1 MVGFVGVKAR
11 RRRRNKIL
19 FVFAIISMV
28 LIFFYIPS
36 LEFNNEKNFLPNQ
49 VLPTE
54 NEETTSLISE
64 LEELKLAIFQKD
76 QRIKF
81 RDNQIKVLKE
91 EMKNLNQKLDVIKTN
106 YEKALGSYA
115 DLENN
120 TSQISSQKINE
131 IENLNKKINNLNNE
145 INKYKNEIDDLKTD
159 IQNSISSDDFQDIN
173 IENSILKN
181 ELKQLKKNNIYTN
194 EKLNLLNK
202 LLEEKEKEIEK
213 LIYLKDQQHHG

>member
-1 MVGFVGVKAR
+1 MVGFVGVQAR

-19 FVFAIISMV
+19 FVFVIISMV

-81 RDNQIKVLKE
+81 RDNQIKDLRE
-91 EMKNLNQKLDVIKTN
+91 EIKNTKQAFLSLENEYNKT
-106 YEKALGSYA
+106 LGNFTE
-115 DLENN
+115 LENN
-120 TSQISSQKINE
+120 LLENSSENINE
-131 IENLNKKINNLNNE
+131 ISKL
-145 INKYKNEIDDLKTD
+145 KNEIDKLNNIINEYNKQIANLKKEIND
-159 IQNSISSDDFQDIN
+159 SISEDDLQQLN
-173 IENSILKN
+173 IENSILKSEIMLIKEKN
-181 ELKQLKKNNIYTN
+181 IESENTLKELRFLIDQKQKEID
-194 EKLNLLNK
+194 K
-202 LLEEKEKEIEK
+202 LLYI
-213 LIYLKDQQHHG
+213 KDTGHHG